1 MVEDLKLQPYAEL
14 HIHIRMEF
22 QVMLGCLRWIARVRP
37 DISYACNALCRVSHA
52 PDIIALKHLKRVFKY
67 LKGTIDFKL
76 EFNKSNENSA
86 NTVWGYADA
95 SFGEDP
101 ETSKSHGGTA
111 LFVGDYLVCNYS
123 RLQPVVSTSTFES
136 GLVELTRAAK
146 ELLFALGVMNDIG
159 LRPRSKPFLQTDSQT
174 TLTLLKSEVLKRK
187 SKHMAIKL
195 NFLRDLASQQI
206 VTYLKVDTKTNVA
219 DVFTKPLGSQRLM
232 NLLPGLLQT
241 ESRRPVGIASE
252 WDFDL
257 CLKSPYM
264 WV

>member
-1 MVEDLKLQPYAEL
+1 MKLQPCTEPDK
-14 HIHIRMEF
+14 HVRMEF
-22 QVMLGCLRWIARVRP
+22 QAMLGCLLWIARVRP

-52 PDIIALKHLKRVFKY
+52 PDTTALKHLKRVFKY

-86 NTVWGYADA
+86 STVWGYADA

-101 ETSKSHGGTA
+101 ETSKSHGGAA
-111 LFVGDYLVCNYS
+111 LFVGDNLVCHYS
-123 RLQPVVSTSTFES
+123 RLQSVVTTSTFES
-136 GLVELTRAAK
+136 ELVELTRAAK
-146 ELLFALGVMNDIG
+146 ELLFALDVLNDIG

-174 TLTLLKSEVLKRK
+174 TLTLLKGEVLKRN
-187 SKHMAIKL
+187 SKHMATKL
-195 NFLRDLASQQI
+195 AFLRDLASQQI
-206 VTYLKVDTKTNVA
+206 VIYQKVDTKINVA
-219 DVFTKPLGSQRLM
+219 DVFTKPLGRQRLM
-232 NLLPGLLQT
+232 DLLPGLFET
-241 ESRRPVGIASE
+241 KSRRPVELSSM